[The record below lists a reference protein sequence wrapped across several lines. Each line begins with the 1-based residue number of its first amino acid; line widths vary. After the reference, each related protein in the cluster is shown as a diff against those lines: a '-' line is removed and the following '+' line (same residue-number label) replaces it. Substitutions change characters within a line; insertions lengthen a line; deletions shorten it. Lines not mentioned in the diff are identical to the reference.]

1 MTFHLEGVHALTAV
15 AATCQS
21 RRHWRFR
28 FPGWVLESYLED
40 GVLKGPPI
48 KYTRPR
54 LTNDL
59 KCLTAKSTSWD
70 LKIW

>member
-1 MTFHLEGVHALTAV
+1 MLLPLW
-15 AATCQS
+15 
-21 RRHWRFR
+21 RRLVS
-28 FPGWVLESYLED
+28 PDVIGGSVSGWVLESYLED